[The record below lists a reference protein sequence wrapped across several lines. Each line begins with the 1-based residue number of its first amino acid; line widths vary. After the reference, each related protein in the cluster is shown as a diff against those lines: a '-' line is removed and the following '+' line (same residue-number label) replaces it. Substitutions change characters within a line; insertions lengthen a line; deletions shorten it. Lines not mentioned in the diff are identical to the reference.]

1 MDMVIKRIYHSFI
14 RELYSMWRNPI
25 YGFCVLLFPIVVA
38 IFFTTLMGE
47 GEPVNMPV
55 GVVDQDNTAT
65 SRAMI
70 RRLDAFQTTHVVAHY
85 PNMNEARNAIQRNE
99 IYAFLL
105 IPKGTTDGLL
115 SSRQP
120 KISFYYS
127 SVTLVAGSL
136 LYRDLKTIA
145 SLGSANVG
153 MAKLAALGKTEKE
166 IRTFLQPIN
175 IDLHMVGNPW
185 ANYNIYLSTVMA
197 PGVLMIFMFLL
208 VPYSIGSEL
217 KFHRSRQWMNMA
229 GNNIHIAIAGKILPQ
244 SVIFI
249 CVLLCYE
256 FYIFYGLGFP
266 HPGGI
271 IPIVLVGILTVL
283 ACQCF
288 GIFVFG
294 LMPSLRMSMSI
305 CSLWS
310 VISFSACGA
319 TYPLF
324 AMDGMIQSM
333 AQLFPLRHYY
343 MIYQMC
349 IFNGYPLLYAWFNVL
364 ALVIFLFLPMFSIS
378 HIKTAM
384 LKYVYIP

>member
-1 MDMVIKRIYHSFI
+1 MDMVIKRIYHIFI
-14 RELYSMWRNPI
+14 RELYIMWRNPI

>member
-1 MDMVIKRIYHSFI
+1 MDMVIKRIYHIFI
-14 RELYSMWRNPI
+14 RELYIMWRNPI

-208 VPYSIGSEL
+208 VPYSIGTEL

-349 IFNGYPLLYAWFNVL
+349 IFNGYPLLYAWFNIL

-378 HIKTAM
+378 HIKKAM

>member
-1 MDMVIKRIYHSFI
+1 MDMVIKRIYHIFI
-14 RELYSMWRNPI
+14 RELYIMWRNPI

-349 IFNGYPLLYAWFNVL
+349 IFNGYPLLYAWFNIL

>member
-1 MDMVIKRIYHSFI
+1 MDMVIKRIYHIFI
-14 RELYSMWRNPI
+14 RELYIMWRNPI

-208 VPYSIGSEL
+208 VPYSIGTEL

-283 ACQCF
+283 TCQCF

-324 AMDGMIQSM
+324 AMDSMIQSM

-349 IFNGYPLLYAWFNVL
+349 IFNGYPLLYAWFNIL

>member
-1 MDMVIKRIYHSFI
+1 MDMVIKRIYHIFI
-14 RELYSMWRNPI
+14 RELYIMWRNPI

-185 ANYNIYLSTVMA
+185 ANYNIYLSTVIA

-208 VPYSIGSEL
+208 VPYSIGTEL

-324 AMDGMIQSM
+324 AMDSMIQSM

-349 IFNGYPLLYAWFNVL
+349 IFNGYPLFYAWFNVL

>member
-1 MDMVIKRIYHSFI
+1 MDMVIKRIYHIFI
-14 RELYSMWRNPI
+14 RELYIMWRNPI

-229 GNNIHIAIAGKILPQ
+229 GKNIHIAIAGKILPQ

-324 AMDGMIQSM
+324 AMDSMIQSM

>member
-1 MDMVIKRIYHSFI
+1 MDMVIKRIYHIFI
-14 RELYSMWRNPI
+14 RELYIMWRNPI

-208 VPYSIGSEL
+208 VPYSIGTEL

-349 IFNGYPLLYAWFNVL
+349 IFNGYPLLYAWFNIL

>member
-1 MDMVIKRIYHSFI
+1 MDMVIKRIYHIFI
-14 RELYSMWRNPI
+14 RELYIMWRNPI

-208 VPYSIGSEL
+208 VPYSIGTEL

-310 VISFSACGA
+310 LISFSACGA

-324 AMDGMIQSM
+324 AMDSMIQSM

-349 IFNGYPLLYAWFNVL
+349 IFNGYPLFYAWFNVL